1 MTDSRQQT
9 DEALRQRHAEHR
21 SRTEELTRSDHIEAG
36 GELRIIE
43 LDKDVN
49 ALCQRHGEAARYP
62 IAVEHDVKPIAA
74 SSLPVRPSEGLA
86 PLESI
91 SQQSARCQASW
102 RLGARA
108 IYVLTQPCR

>member
-1 MTDSRQQT
+1 MGGGMTDSRQQT

-21 SRTEELTRSDHIEAG
+21 SRTEELTRSDHLEVG
-36 GELRIIE
+36 GELRMIE

-91 SQQSARCQASW
+91 SQTPARYTC
-102 RLGARA
+102 
-108 IYVLTQPCR
+108 